1 MWVFDSLPLCRLWTS
16 PTYSPLIMG
25 FFYHQHIICEPLVRH
40 PWEPCASPWSS
51 IIGNTLLLGIS
62 PDCLCRSFRLAL
74 SSLGRTLNTSPLS
87 LHTTL
92 SFDTTCWADNK
103 RYQMNYIRKVL
114 EKFHMKYTNP
124 ISIPLANRFR
134 LSNSLC
140 PKDDKELN
148 TF

>member
-1 MWVFDSLPLCRLWTS
+1 MSLLYAIHENHVLTPHTYLWESAHTS
-16 PTYSPLIMG
+16 MSFGTMRFTVIEHHWQYS
-25 FFYHQHIICEPLVRH
+25 
-40 PWEPCASPWSS
+40 
-51 IIGNTLLLGIS
+51 LLLGIS

-103 RYQMNYIRKVL
+103 RYQMNYSRKVL
-114 EKFHMKYTNP
+114 EKFHKRCTNP

-140 PKDDKELN
+140 PKDDRELN